1 MSARRKIA
9 VSRHQI
15 SDFNRLS
22 QTQAVE
28 HII

>member
-28 HII
+28 YII